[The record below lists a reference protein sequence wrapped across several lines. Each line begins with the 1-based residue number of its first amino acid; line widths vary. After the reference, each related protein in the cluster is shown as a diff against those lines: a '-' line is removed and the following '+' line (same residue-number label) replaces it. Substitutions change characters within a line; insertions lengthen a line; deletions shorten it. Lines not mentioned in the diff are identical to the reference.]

1 MLRIFFGL
9 GMLALVSACATLDE
23 GECLSANWYEI
34 GLQDGSNGKSA
45 SHFSRHVK
53 ACQKHG
59 VIPQQSPWREGREA
73 GLRLFC
79 VPDRAYQVGRNG
91 NSFPG
96 VCNPA
101 ETVEMRP
108 AYDWGREYYLIGQEI
123 AELEAEID
131 NRNDILDDLVDMGS
145 R

>member
-9 GMLALVSACATLDE
+9 GLLALVSACATLDE

-101 ETVEMRP
+101 ETVEMRVWTFVYFGFFVLLYFLSP
-108 AYDWGREYYLIGQEI
+108 GGKTKPTPERLTH
-123 AELEAEID
+123 
-131 NRNDILDDLVDMGS
+131 
-145 R
+145 